1 MVYLDKEKTK
11 KLIEHAQKESPNEAC
26 GLLAGLVKE
35 GDKTRCEVKK
45 VYEMTNTNKSPTRFF
60 MDPAEQLKVLKDIR
74 SLGLQMV
81 GIYHSH
87 PHSKAYPSAHDVE
100 MAFYPDA
107 SYVIISLEDKKKPC
121 VKSFRIAEGK
131 ITEEAISFKL

>member
-26 GLLAGLVKE
+26 GLLAGLAKADE
-35 GDKTRCEVKK
+35 KARFEVKK
-45 VYEMTNTNKSPTRFF
+45 IYEMTNTNKSATRFF

-100 MAFYPDA
+100 MAFYPDV
-107 SYVIISLEDKKKPC
+107 SYVIVSLEDKKNPRL
-121 VKSFRIAEGK
+121 KSFRIAEGK
-131 ITEEAISFKL
+131 ITEEVINS

>member
-1 MVYLDKEKTK
+1 MVYLDSEKTK
-11 KLIEHAQKESPNEAC
+11 KLIEHALEEGPNEAC
-26 GLLAGLVKE
+26 GLLAGLVKGGAE
-35 GDKTRCEVKK
+35 PSCEVKRIYK
-45 VYEMTNTNKSPTRFF
+45 MTNTNKSPTRFF

-74 SLGLQMV
+74 SLGFQMV

-107 SYVIISLEDKKKPC
+107 SYVIISLEDKNKPYL
-121 VKSFRIAEGK
+121 KSFRVAEGK
-131 ITEEAISFKL
+131 ITEEAISSKL